1 MIDSLMTKTS
11 QLLAIDQG
19 TTSSRAMLFD
29 DTGNVLHVAQRE
41 FAQHY
46 PADGWVEHDPQEIWS
61 SVLAVTQD
69 VLSQAQG
76 TPAAIGITN
85 QRETTVIWDRTSGE
99 PIYNAIVWQDRR
111 TADTCDELRKAG
123 HEPEASARTGLL
135 LDPYF
140 SASKIAWILDHVA
153 GARARAEKGDLA
165 FGTVDTF
172 LLWRLTG
179 GTVHATDATNASR
192 TGLFNIHQ
200 QDWDETL
207 LALFGVPPA
216 ILPQVLDTAANFG
229 TTETAVL
236 GQAITVGAMVG
247 DQQAAL
253 VGQSCLAPGMLKST
267 YGTGCFA
274 ILNTGDNALASRH
287 RLLTTIAYRLDGV
300 PTYALEGSIF
310 MAGASVQWL
319 RDELGLVKSAEETA
333 TLASGLDSNE
343 GVYLVPAFTGLGAP
357 HWNPHA
363 RGTLL
368 GMTRATGP
376 AHIARATLEA
386 VCYQSAELLGAMA
399 DDHGERAQVLRI
411 DGGMAQND
419 WLAQYLADISNTP
432 VERPALLETTALGAA
447 RLAGLQAGVFDSL
460 DELGVVWQSER
471 TFTPQMDEAQRR
483 TLLNTWHRAVASA
496 AFFAQTQ
503 N

>member
-69 VLSQAQG
+69 VLSRAQG

-85 QRETTVIWDRTSGE
+85 QRETTIIWDRKTGKA
-99 PIYNAIVWQDRR
+99 IYNAIVWQDRR

-333 TLASGLDSNE
+333 TLASELGSNE

>member
-69 VLSQAQG
+69 VLSRAQG

-333 TLASGLDSNE
+333 TLASELGSNE